1 MAIAKRRGEP
11 VTAIITATMREI
23 GPQVMGVGAGYTWHD
38 DPKRLVFQLS
48 RYKFV
53 SKMLAGLDHVL
64 EVGCAD
70 GFGARIVAQAVNR
83 VTGID
88 FDPDYIASATA
99 TASSRYPV
107 TFFQHDV
114 LEAPV
119 EGAFDAVF
127 ALDVLE
133 HINQADEEKFIR
145 NRIKGLAPNGVCII
159 GMPSLESQPY
169 ASAGARMGHVNCKE
183 QPDLKALTRKFFHNV
198 FMFSANDEM
207 VHTGYSKMSH
217 YNFALCCGRRPLP

>member
-1 MAIAKRRGEP
+1 MSQRKGEP
-11 VTAIITATMREI
+11 VSENIVATMAAR
-23 GPQVMGVGAGYTWHD
+23 GPEVMGVCGGFTWHD
-38 DPKRLVFQLS
+38 DPRRLVFMLS

-53 SKMLAGLDHVL
+53 AKMLAGLDHVL
-64 EVGCAD
+64 EIGCGD
-70 GFGARIVAQAVNR
+70 GFGTRIVAQAVKR

-88 FDPDYIASATA
+88 FDPVYIRSAVA
-99 TASSRYPV
+99 TVNPRWPANFYW
-107 TFFQHDV
+107 HDV

-119 EGAFDAVF
+119 QGTFDAVF

-133 HINQADEEKFIR
+133 HIDQTQEERFLR
-145 NRIKGLAPNGVCII
+145 NGLHGLVPHGVCII

-183 QPDLKALTRKFFHNV
+183 QPDLKALMQKFFHNV
-198 FMFSANDEM
+198 FMFSANDEV

-217 YNFALCCGRRPLP
+217 YNFVLCCGPQKAG